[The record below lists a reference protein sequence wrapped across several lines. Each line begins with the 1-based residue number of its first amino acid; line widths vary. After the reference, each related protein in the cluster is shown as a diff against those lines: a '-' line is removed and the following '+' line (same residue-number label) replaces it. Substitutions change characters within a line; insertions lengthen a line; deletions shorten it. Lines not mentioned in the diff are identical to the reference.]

1 MIILPIIS
9 FNTFSYHPSDNECTF
24 AVDYC
29 SEMFWHRSLLNYLPQ
44 YSVWWC
50 YFTLFLTLSS
60 YGSDWLSCK
69 KIFSFGLVIYYWDF
83 CTDLAA
89 LLPYREYKSLYSR
102 QSAHIFSWHLCL
114 SRTVSTYSFIFMEC
128 PNITMICLEIIH
140 LITGIQNIQK
150 NKNFVVSNA
159 HQMYVYQ
166 GIRNVR
172 FSECFAQV
180 LNRWYLSLTCVIIK
194 ISMSWIILSVVSYSN
209 ITTVWD
215 ILSSNSIFLLS
226 FVLSL

>member
-114 SRTVSTYSFIFMEC
+114 SRTVSTYLFSWDVQF
-128 PNITMICLEIIH
+128 
-140 LITGIQNIQK
+140 GISCHWTVFFCWALYFRCNL
-150 NKNFVVSNA
+150 
-159 HQMYVYQ
+159 Y
-166 GIRNVR
+166 R
-172 FSECFAQV
+172 FLF
-180 LNRWYLSLTCVIIK
+180 YFTK
-194 ISMSWIILSVVSYSN
+194 
-209 ITTVWD
+209 T
-215 ILSSNSIFLLS
+215 F
-226 FVLSL
+226 FF